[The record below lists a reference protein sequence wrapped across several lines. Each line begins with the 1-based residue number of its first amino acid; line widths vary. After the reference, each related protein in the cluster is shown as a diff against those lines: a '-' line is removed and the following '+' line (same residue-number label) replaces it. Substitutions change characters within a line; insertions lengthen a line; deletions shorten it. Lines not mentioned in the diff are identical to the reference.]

1 MSGWRVYRDGELL
14 VELDAMT
21 SVMGWFHR
29 HVAHCSMAHALQH
42 EGYSYEEN
50 REGGSCE

>member
-14 VELDAMT
+14 VERDTMT

-29 HVAHCSMAHALQH
+29 CVAHCSMAHALEY
-42 EGYSYEEN
+42 EGYSYE
-50 REGGSCE
+50 